1 MKADADRAFIVH
13 PEFKSSMSS
22 DAISFE
28 EAIALSNSLGL
39 SVIAKER
46 VNIRSPKAGYL
57 FGSGAIKA
65 ILDKVNNLKINFL
78 CIKILCCY

>member
-1 MKADADRAFIVH
+1 VKADADRAFVVH
-13 PEFKSSMSS
+13 PEFKSSKSS

-46 VNIRSPKAGYL
+46 VNIRYPKADY
-57 FGSGAIKA
+57 S
-65 ILDKVNNLKINFL
+65 
-78 CIKILCCY
+78 